1 MFLAFF
7 DILVKF
13 TPEGRFQPKTG
24 KNQIFM
30 IFKLKA
36 IRKMSIT
43 RWSLEFV
50 FSAFWRLDQSKT
62 LLASEIC
69 SLHRAF
75 SEIASRC
82 KLHIQ

>member
-1 MFLAFF
+1 MFKLGQNCLKVDFEKNNPEKPEKTMFLAF

-50 FSAFWRLDQSKT
+50 FSAF
-62 LLASEIC
+62 
-69 SLHRAF
+69 
-75 SEIASRC
+75 
-82 KLHIQ
+82 

>member
-1 MFLAFF
+1 MFKLGENCLKVDFQKNNPEKSEKTVFLAFF

-50 FSAFWRLDQSKT
+50 FSAF
-62 LLASEIC
+62 
-69 SLHRAF
+69 
-75 SEIASRC
+75 
-82 KLHIQ
+82 

>member
-1 MFLAFF
+1 MCKLKENCLELDYHKNNTEKPEKAVFLAFF

-13 TPEGRFQPKTG
+13 TQEGRFQPKTG

-43 RWSLEFV
+43 DGPWNLSFQHFE
-50 FSAFWRLDQSKT
+50 D
-62 LLASEIC
+62 
-69 SLHRAF
+69 
-75 SEIASRC
+75 
-82 KLHIQ
+82 